1 MATGMNKP
9 KLIRITTVP
18 GSLGSLLEGQL
29 RFMSNFF
36 EVIGISSSGDS
47 NSLYEIGKQEGIRV
61 IPVEMSRKITPFKD
75 LLAVVKL
82 YKIFKAEKPSIVHTH
97 TPKAGTLGMIAA
109 YLARVPK
116 RLHTVAGL
124 PLLEATGTK
133 RKLLNFVEKVTYLCA
148 TEVYPNS
155 FGLKD
160 IILEQR
166 FTNERKLTV
175 IGRGSSNGIDTDYF
189 DPSKY
194 TSEDKECLKTQ
205 LNIGKEDYVF
215 IFIGRIV
222 SDKGINEL
230 ITSFRE
236 LSGQFSNIKLLLVG
250 SYERELDPIQ
260 PENEKFIEDSDS
272 IISVGWQTDVRP
284 YFSISDSLIFPSY
297 REGFPNVVLQA
308 CAMGLPCV
316 VTDINGCNEL
326 IEEKKNG
333 LIVSVKNV
341 HELKNSMIE
350 IMNGTIGENDQE
362 IRQRIIDNFSRG
374 FIHHEM
380 LKNYKSVLGESVSLE
395 N

>member
-1 MATGMNKP
+1 
-9 KLIRITTVP
+9 
-18 GSLGSLLEGQL
+18 
-29 RFMSNFF
+29 MSDFY

-47 NSLYEIGKQEGIRV
+47 KSLNEIGKQEGIRV
-61 IPVEMSRKITPFKD
+61 IPVEMSRRITPFKD
-75 LLAVVKL
+75 LLAVLKL
-82 YKIFKAEKPSIVHTH
+82 FKIFIIEKPIIVHTH

-109 YLARVPK
+109 FFARVPN

-160 IILEQR
+160 IILEQG
-166 FTNERKLTV
+166 FTKGRKLTV

-194 TSEDKECLKTQ
+194 TREDKERLRAK
-205 LNIGKEDYVF
+205 LNIDKEDYVF

-222 SDKGINEL
+222 ADKGINEL

-236 LSGQFSNIKLLLVG
+236 LSEQFSNIKLLLVG
-250 SYERELDPIQ
+250 SYEKALDPIQ
-260 PENEKFIEDSDS
+260 PENEKFIEDSER
-272 IISVGWQTDVRP
+272 IIAVGWQTDVRP

-326 IEEKKNG
+326 IEEKRNG

-350 IMNGTIGENDQE
+350 IMKGTISDNSQQ
-362 IRQRIIDNFSRG
+362 IRQYIINNFSRG
-374 FIHHEM
+374 YIHNEM
-380 LKNYKSVLGESVSLE
+380 LKNYKNLLGG
-395 N
+395 